1 MATDP
6 HRFDALPDDWFW
18 IGEFNIPE
26 KSFWAKKNAAK
37 VKARFDELAK
47 PGKKVSLKAIAKE
60 FGVSRPTI
68 TRALD
73 ITSADGENQ
82 VAPHR
87 KEPTVKV
94 KTSTFRY
101 SSLTI
106 GKP

>member
-1 MATDP
+1 MARKPGHECGCAICRGGND
-6 HRFDALPDDWFW
+6 
-18 IGEFNIPE
+18 GSE
-26 KSFWAKKNAAK
+26 

-87 KEPTVKV
+87 KEPTVGT
-94 KTSTFRY
+94 TSTFRY